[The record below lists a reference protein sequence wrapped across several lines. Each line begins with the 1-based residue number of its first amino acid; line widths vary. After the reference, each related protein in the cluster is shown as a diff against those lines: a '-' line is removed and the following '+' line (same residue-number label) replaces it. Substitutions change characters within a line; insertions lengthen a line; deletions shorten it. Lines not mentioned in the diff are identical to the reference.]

1 MERWMY
7 LVEIVQPMW
16 RTGDI
21 PQELGWTLLF
31 LIPKGTTNKW
41 VIGLL
46 ETLWKVVEA
55 LTDNFLRASLQLY
68 NILHGFR
75 SGRGIWT
82 AIMDLKLAQELASI
96 DQDLLFLV
104 FLDLRKGYDTV

>member
-1 MERWMY
+1 MC
-7 LVEIVQPMW
+7 LVEIVQHLW

-75 SGRGIWT
+75 SGRRIWT